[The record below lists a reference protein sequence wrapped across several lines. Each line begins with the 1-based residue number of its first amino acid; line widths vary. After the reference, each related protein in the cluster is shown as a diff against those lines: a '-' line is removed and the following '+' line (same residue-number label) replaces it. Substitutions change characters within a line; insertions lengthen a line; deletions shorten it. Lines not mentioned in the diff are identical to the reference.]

1 MSFLRFAR
9 QLPFATERFSMLRG
23 FILGFHVLLAL
34 MIVALVLLQRGKG
47 AEAGAGFGSGAS
59 GTVFGARG
67 TSTLF
72 SKLTAV
78 FAALFFVTSLSLAYL
93 GTRGPGEPT
102 SVLERSVLSTP
113 APAQTT
119 AQPPALEPAAPEPA
133 APAAQPATPQ
143 PAAPQPATPQPAA
156 PQPAAP
162 K

>member
-1 MSFLRFAR
+1 
-9 QLPFATERFSMLRG
+9 MLRG

-34 MIVALVLLQRGKG
+34 MIIGLVLLQRGKG

-113 APAQTT
+113 APAAPAQTT
-119 AQPPALEPAAPEPA
+119 PAAPEQA
-133 APAAQPATPQ
+133 APA
-143 PAAPQPATPQPAA
+143 PQPAA

-162 K
+162 NPAAPAAPAPK

>member
-1 MSFLRFAR
+1 
-9 QLPFATERFSMLRG
+9 MLRG

-34 MIVALVLLQRGKG
+34 MIIGLVLLQRGKG

-93 GTRGPGEPT
+93 GTRAPGEPT

-113 APAQTT
+113 APV
-119 AQPPALEPAAPEPA
+119 
-133 APAAQPATPQ
+133 TPQ
-143 PAAPQPATPQPAA
+143 PAAPQPAVPQPAA

-162 K
+162 QPAAPNPAAPAAPEPK

>member
-1 MSFLRFAR
+1 
-9 QLPFATERFSMLRG
+9 MLRG
-23 FILGFHVLLAL
+23 IILSVHVLLAL
-34 MIVALVLLQRGKG
+34 MIIGLVLLQRGKG

-113 APAQTT
+113 APAQPTV
-119 AQPPALEPAAPEPA
+119 QPPAPQPVAPDPA
-133 APAAQPATPQ
+133 APAAPAT
-143 PAAPQPATPQPAA
+143 QPAA

-162 K
+162 Q

>member
-1 MSFLRFAR
+1 
-9 QLPFATERFSMLRG
+9 MLRG

-34 MIVALVLLQRGKG
+34 MIIGLVLLQRGKG

-113 APAQTT
+113 A
-119 AQPPALEPAAPEPA
+119 QPPV
-133 APAAQPATPQ
+133 
-143 PAAPQPATPQPAA
+143 QPAA

-162 K
+162 DPAAPAAPVPQPAAPK

>member
-1 MSFLRFAR
+1 
-9 QLPFATERFSMLRG
+9 MLRG

-34 MIVALVLLQRGKG
+34 MIIGLVLLQRGKG

-93 GTRGPGEPT
+93 GTRAPGEPT

-113 APAQTT
+113 AP
-119 AQPPALEPAAPEPA
+119 
-133 APAAQPATPQ
+133 Q
-143 PAAPQPATPQPAA
+143 PAAPQPAA

-162 K
+162 QPAAPNPAAPAAPEPK

>member
-1 MSFLRFAR
+1 
-9 QLPFATERFSMLRG
+9 MLRG
-23 FILGFHVLLAL
+23 VILGVHVLLAL
-34 MIVALVLLQRGKG
+34 MIIGLVLLQRGKG

-93 GTRGPGEPT
+93 GSHSTVEPT
-102 SVLERSVLSTP
+102 SVLERAAQAAAAAPKAPPAAAPATSPTPTQTQTPTP
-113 APAQTT
+113 APVEPKPTE
-119 AQPPALEPAAPEPA
+119 PP
-133 APAAQPATPQ
+133 
-143 PAAPQPATPQPAA
+143 
-156 PQPAAP
+156 

>member
-1 MSFLRFAR
+1 
-9 QLPFATERFSMLRG
+9 MLRG
-23 FILGFHVLLAL
+23 FILAVHVLLAL
-34 MIVALVLLQRGKG
+34 MIIGLVLLQRGKG

-93 GTRGPGEPT
+93 GTRSPGEPS
-102 SVLERSVLSTP
+102 SVLERAVLATP
-113 APAQTT
+113 SQAPAS
-119 AQPPALEPAAPEPA
+119 P
-133 APAAQPATPQ
+133 TPV
-143 PAAPQPATPQPAA
+143 T
-156 PQPAAP
+156 AP